1 METITYQ
8 NIKIEGA
15 PIKKITK
22 LEISNAINS
31 YGEVHL
37 SGEVEL
43 AEGDSFVNRAD
54 ESTCI
59 TIETSASGQ
68 PPVLFK
74 GVVESTSISKFAEYA
89 VLNIVLRATAS
100 KLNLRK
106 EKRSFQNTGN
116 TYEEV
121 LNKVLDGKA
130 KLQMNVSDKAVGKLV
145 VQYNETAW
153 EFTLRMASE
162 FGAPLCSNVETDL
175 PVLTIGVP
183 KTGRSYSLSDVE
195 YEFSDVGMKTST
207 MQGDTSMSGIATR
220 QFVTLGDTI
229 NYGGQTQQVQ
239 RYTATLR
246 DGILMIY
253 IGAAPDTGFSQVPIT
268 NTQVS
273 GKMFLGEVKAVKR
286 DTVQV
291 HLLDIDAEYDAG
303 GTLWLPYS
311 TAYSSSDGSGF
322 YCMPQEGDR
331 VRVFFPSDNEKD
343 AFAASSVNVSPLD
356 NTLHKKW
363 RSPAGKE
370 ILLTEG
376 GIFITCN
383 DQKVFI
389 NLEDEAG
396 ISICSDKDIN
406 ICSNNNILVYAQNL
420 LKIQSEEK
428 ILLSTGTSYIDMT
441 STSIEMGANN
451 VVIK

>member
-8 NIKIEGA
+8 NIKILGA
-15 PIKKITK
+15 PIRKLTK
-22 LEISNAINS
+22 LEITNAINS
-31 YGEVHL
+31 YGTVHL
-37 SGEVEL
+37 SGEVEI
-43 AEGDSFVNRAD
+43 ADGDAFVNRAD
-54 ESTCI
+54 ENTCI
-59 TIETSASGQ
+59 TIGTSASGQ
-68 PPVLFK
+68 PATLFK
-74 GVVESTSISKFAEYA
+74 GVVQSASMSKYAEYA
-89 VLNIVLRATAS
+89 ILNIVLRATVS

-106 EKRSFQNTGN
+106 EKRSFQNTGS
-116 TYEEV
+116 TYEEI

-130 KLQMNVSDKAVGKLV
+130 TLQMNVSDKSVGRLV
-145 VQYNETAW
+145 VQYNETPW
-153 EFTLRMASE
+153 EFALRMASE
-162 FGAPLCSNVETDL
+162 FGAPLCSNAETDM
-175 PVLTIGVP
+175 PVLTVGVP
-183 KTGRSYSLSDVE
+183 KTGKSYTLSDVE
-195 YEFSDVGMKTST
+195 YEFSDVSMKDSA
-207 MQGDTSMSGIATR
+207 MQGDMSKSGIATR

-229 NYGGQTQQVQ
+229 NYGGQTEQVQ
-239 RYTATLR
+239 SYNASLR
-246 DGILMIY
+246 DGILMVY
-253 IGAAPDTGFSQVPIT
+253 IGSAPSTGFSQRPKA

-273 GKMFLGEVKAVKR
+273 GKMFLGEVKAVKK
-286 DTVQV
+286 DMVQV
-291 HLLDIDAEYDAG
+291 HLLDIDAEYDEG
-303 GTLWLPYS
+303 GNLWLPYS

-322 YCMPQEGDR
+322 YCMPQVGDK
-331 VRVFFPSDNEKD
+331 VRVFFPSDSEKD

-376 GIFITCN
+376 GIFITCK

-396 ISICSDKDIN
+396 ISICSNKDIN

-441 STSIEMGANN
+441 KASIEMGAEN